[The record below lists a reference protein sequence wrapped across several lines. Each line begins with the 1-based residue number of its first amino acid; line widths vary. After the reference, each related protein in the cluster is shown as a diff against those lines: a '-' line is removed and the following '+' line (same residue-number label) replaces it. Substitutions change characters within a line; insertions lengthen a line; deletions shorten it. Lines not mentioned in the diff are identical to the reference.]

1 MYVKKIHLVISCV
14 AFAITLSAQN
24 VGIGTTTPL
33 GKLHIKG
40 SADTSQL
47 IIDAHSTQSN
57 NSPLFKLR
65 NSLGNDLLWMHT
77 DDTSNIF
84 LGLHAGSF
92 NSISGGGAYNTFV
105 GSNAGKSNTTGPFNT
120 AIGAGSFLSNSTG
133 ANNTAIGSVSLFS
146 NSSGINNTA
155 SGSYSLSSNSTGSE
169 NTTSGYGSL
178 FSNTSGDYNTAMGVN
193 TLFSNVT
200 GSRATAIG
208 YNAMQYSNNTGD
220 AFTNYNVAVGYEAL
234 RGSTDPAANL
244 GNDNTALGYQTLRS
258 NTTGEANT
266 ASGSGALF
274 YNTTGLANTATG
286 TYALNNNTTGSHNT
300 ALGYRALEASI
311 AGDFNTATGSNALSF
326 NTIGMWNTGIGSNAL
341 LFNQQGSA
349 NVALGNATLL
359 SNISGSSNTAN
370 GTDALFG
377 NISGSSNTALGYRT
391 LYTISNGENNTA
403 IGYKADVAGDDIV
416 NATAIGSNAYSGASN
431 SVVIGSINGVNGATA
446 NANVGI
452 GNATPH
458 SSAALE
464 VKSTDKGVLVP
475 RIALT
480 AANVASPVTS
490 PADAL
495 LVYNT
500 ATAGAGMNAVEP
512 GFYYWNSSASRWNNM
527 SRTPSN
533 ESSGFGSW
541 GDCSANNV
549 SEYNPVAD
557 ENGESQDYF
566 GTSVSI
572 SGNYAIV
579 GAMLDEET
587 FEGQGSASFYHYNGN
602 QWVFQQKITDVVPE
616 FSGKFGTSVCI
627 SGTYAIVGA
636 PEDGPVNIG
645 SASIYEYNGTN
656 WVLMQKI
663 TDASPQFN
671 AFFGVSVSI
680 SGNYA
685 IVGAY
690 GDDVGP
696 GPTTGSAS
704 VYEYNGTNW
713 VLMQQIVDATG
724 GPDDWFGVSVSISD
738 DRAIVGAYKDDIGS
752 STDQG
757 SASIYQ
763 YNGTNWVLMQKVT
776 DNLGVPS
783 AFFGKAV
790 SLSGDY
796 AFIGAPGE
804 DVGGNSDQGSAS
816 IFNFNGTNWLFKQKL
831 IDPGG
836 APNHQFGYSVSISGN
851 LGIAGIPGDDVES
864 NLNQGSATMF
874 QRVGTGWQK
883 LQYLTD
889 PGGSMQDVFG
899 SSVAIDDTN
908 KRFVVG
914 ALGFSGG
921 VGKVVFGKLN

>member
-1 MYVKKIHLVISCV
+1 MVNKISLVLLLI
-14 AFAITLSAQN
+14 AFATTLTAQN
-24 VGIGTTTPL
+24 IGIGITAPL

-40 SADTSQL
+40 ASDVSQL
-47 IIDAHSTQSN
+47 IIEANSTQSN
-57 NSPLFKLR
+57 TSPLFKLR
-65 NSLGNDLLWMHT
+65 NSLGNDLLWLHA

-84 LGLHAGSF
+84 LGLHAGGF

-133 ANNTAIGSVSLFS
+133 ANNTAIGLVSLFS

-169 NTTSGYGSL
+169 NTASGYGSL

-286 TYALNNNTTGSHNT
+286 TYSLNNNTTGNNNT
-300 ALGYRALEASI
+300 AIGYRALEASI

-341 LFNQQGSA
+341 LLNQQGSA

-391 LYTISNGENNTA
+391 LYTIANGENNTA

-416 NATAIGSNAYSGASN
+416 NATAIGSNAYAGASN

-446 NANVGI
+446 SANVGI
-452 GNATPH
+452 GTSTPH

-500 ATAGAGMNAVEP
+500 AAAGSGTNAVEP
-512 GFYYWNSSASRWNNM
+512 GFYYWNAASSCWYAM
-527 SRTPSN
+527 SQN
-533 ESSGFGSW
+533 SSEETLDFGSW

-549 SEYNPVAD
+549 SGYNPVAD
-557 ENGESQDYF
+557 ENGESQDLF

-572 SGNYAIV
+572 SGNFAIV
-579 GAMLDEET
+579 GAILDEET
-587 FEGQGSASFYHYNGN
+587 FGGQGSASFYHFNGS

-616 FSGKFGTSVCI
+616 LGAKFGNSVCI

-636 PEDGPVNIG
+636 PEDGMVNLG

-663 TDASPQFN
+663 TDSSPNFN

-685 IVGAY
+685 IIGAY

-696 GPTTGSAS
+696 GATTGSAS
-704 VYEYNGTNW
+704 VFEYNGTNW

-724 GPDDWFGVSVSISD
+724 GPDDWFGSSVSVSD
-738 DRAIVGAYKDDIGS
+738 DRVIVGAYKDDDGS
-752 STDQG
+752 FIDEG
-757 SASIYQ
+757 SASIYEF
-763 YNGTNWVLMQKVT
+763 NGTNWVLMQKVT
-776 DNLGVPS
+776 DNSGVVG
-783 AFFGKAV
+783 AFFGRSV

-796 AFIGAPGE
+796 AIIGAPGE
-804 DVGGNSDQGSAS
+804 DVGGNFDQGSAS

-831 IDPGG
+831 FDPGG
-836 APNHQFGYSVSISGN
+836 APNHQFGASVSISGN
-851 LGIAGIPGDDVES
+851 LCITGTPGDDVQS
-864 NLNQGSATMF
+864 TPNQGSATIF
-874 QRVGTGWQK
+874 QRVGIGWQK

-889 PGGSMQDVFG
+889 PGGSTMATFG
-899 SSVAIDDTN
+899 TSVAIDNPN

-914 ALGFSGG
+914 SVGAFSAA
-921 VGKVVFGKLN
+921 GKVVFGKLN

>member
-1 MYVKKIHLVISCV
+1 MVNKISLVLLLI
-14 AFAITLSAQN
+14 AFATTLTAQN
-24 VGIGTTTPL
+24 IGIGITAPL

-40 SADTSQL
+40 ASDVSQL
-47 IIDAHSTQSN
+47 IIEANSTQSN
-57 NSPLFKLR
+57 TSPLFKLR
-65 NSLGNDLLWMHT
+65 NSLGNDLLWLHA

-84 LGLHAGSF
+84 LGLHAGGF

-133 ANNTAIGSVSLFS
+133 ANNTAIGLVSLFS

-169 NTTSGYGSL
+169 NTASGYGSL

-286 TYALNNNTTGSHNT
+286 TYSLNNNTTGNNNT
-300 ALGYRALEASI
+300 AIGYRALEASI
-311 AGDFNTATGSNALSF
+311 AGDFNTA
-326 NTIGMWNTGIGSNAL
+326 
-341 LFNQQGSA
+341 
-349 NVALGNATLL
+349 
-359 SNISGSSNTAN
+359 
-370 GTDALFG
+370 
-377 NISGSSNTALGYRT
+377 
-391 LYTISNGENNTA
+391 
-403 IGYKADVAGDDIV
+403 
-416 NATAIGSNAYSGASN
+416 IGSNAYAGASN

-446 NANVGI
+446 SANVGI
-452 GNATPH
+452 GTSTPH

-500 ATAGAGMNAVEP
+500 AAAGSGTNAVEP
-512 GFYYWNSSASRWNNM
+512 GFYYWNAASSCWYAM
-527 SRTPSN
+527 SQN
-533 ESSGFGSW
+533 SSEETLDFGSW

-549 SEYNPVAD
+549 SGYNPVAD
-557 ENGESQDYF
+557 ENGESQDLF

-572 SGNYAIV
+572 SGNFAIV
-579 GAMLDEET
+579 GAILDEET
-587 FEGQGSASFYHYNGN
+587 FGGQGSASFYHFNGS

-616 FSGKFGTSVCI
+616 LGAKFGNSVCI

-636 PEDGPVNIG
+636 PEDGMVNLG

-663 TDASPQFN
+663 TDSSPNFN

-685 IVGAY
+685 IIGAY

-696 GPTTGSAS
+696 GATTGSAS
-704 VYEYNGTNW
+704 VFEYNGTNW

-724 GPDDWFGVSVSISD
+724 GPDDWFGSSVSVSD
-738 DRAIVGAYKDDIGS
+738 DRVIVGAYKDDDGS
-752 STDQG
+752 FIDEG
-757 SASIYQ
+757 SASIYEF
-763 YNGTNWVLMQKVT
+763 NGTNWVLMQKVT
-776 DNLGVPS
+776 DNSGVVG
-783 AFFGKAV
+783 AFFGRSV

-796 AFIGAPGE
+796 AIIGAPGE
-804 DVGGNSDQGSAS
+804 DVGGNFDQGSAS

-831 IDPGG
+831 FDPGG
-836 APNHQFGYSVSISGN
+836 APNHQFGASVSISGN
-851 LGIAGIPGDDVES
+851 LCITGTPGDDVQS
-864 NLNQGSATMF
+864 TPNQGSATIF
-874 QRVGTGWQK
+874 QRVGIGWQK

-889 PGGSMQDVFG
+889 PGGSTMATFG
-899 SSVAIDDTN
+899 TSVAIDNPN

-914 ALGFSGG
+914 SVGAFSAA
-921 VGKVVFGKLN
+921 GKVVFGKLN